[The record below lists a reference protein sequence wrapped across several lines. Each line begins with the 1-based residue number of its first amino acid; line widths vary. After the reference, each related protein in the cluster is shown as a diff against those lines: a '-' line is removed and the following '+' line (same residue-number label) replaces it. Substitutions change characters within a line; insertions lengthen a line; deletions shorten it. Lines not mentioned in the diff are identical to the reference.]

1 MQHGELPFERQ
12 LGDARLAI
20 DVLVNSAG
28 RGIYGPFLDTAL
40 DDELEMLQLN
50 VASLTELTKLLA
62 PGMVARG
69 TGRIVNVASIAAFA
83 PGPLMA
89 CYYATKA
96 YVLSFSEALATELEG
111 TRVTVTVLCPPATRS
126 RFQATAGLE
135 SSRLIKNQRLFEA
148 DDVARIGYAGMLAG
162 GRVVVP
168 GFANWLSTK
177 IVGLVPR
184 GVLGRYVRKLQAPA
198 T

>member
-1 MQHGELPFERQ
+1 MVPQRSQNSSVKRAP
-12 LGDARLAI
+12 AI

-28 RGIYGPFLDTAL
+28 RGVYGPFLETTL

-50 VASLTELTKLLA
+50 MVSLTALTKLVVPA
-62 PGMVARG
+62 MVARR
-69 TGRIVNVASIAAFA
+69 TGRIVNLASTAAFV

-89 CYYATKA
+89 GYYATKA

-111 TRVTVTVLCPPATRS
+111 TGVTVTVLCPPPTRS
-126 RFQATAGLE
+126 GFQAAAQLE
-135 SSRLIKNQRLFEA
+135 SSKLIKGQKLFEA
-148 DDVARIGYAGMLAG
+148 DEVAKIGYAGMMSG
-162 GRVVVP
+162 KRVVVP

-177 IVGLVPR
+177 MVGLVPR
-184 GVLGRYVRKLQAPA
+184 KVLAQYVRDLQARA